1 MRGNGGFAQGGGIRF
16 CGCSMLPA
24 DAVRGGGGAPGA
36 ARAPVMVGGQRVR
49 TIDVHAHCVF
59 AAVEARLGADAAV
72 PRANVRGTDESV
84 IRLDQRLAAM
94 DTQRVD
100 MEVLSVNPYW
110 YGKPVELAREMVR
123 ITNEE
128 MAAFCAAHADR
139 FAGFAA
145 LTLNEPRLAVEELEH
160 AMRRQGLKGAA
171 IGGNVAGVEFA
182 DPRFHPVWAKAEEL
196 GAVLFIHPQGTPQ
209 LRDRFAGNGWLAN
222 TIGNPLDTT
231 IALAK
236 LILEG
241 TLDRFPG
248 LKVLAAHGG
257 GYLPSYGDRMDH
269 ACMVNPN
276 ECNPAIRLRK
286 RPSEYL
292 RDIWVD
298 SLVFSPEAIRHLAA
312 VMGPDRIVL
321 GSDYPY
327 PWQMAPVDH
336 VLACDSLSDAEKVA
350 VLSGTAERL
359 LNIPR

>member
-1 MRGNGGFAQGGGIRF
+1 MTIQF
-16 CGCSMLPA
+16 CGCCLMPA
-24 DAVRGGGGAPGA
+24 DAVRGAASPS
-36 ARAPVMVGGQRVR
+36 ARAPVMLGGRRVK
-49 TIDVHAHCVF
+49 TIDTHAHCYFEAV
-59 AAVEARLGADAAV
+59 AAQLGPDAGI
-72 PRANVRGTDESV
+72 PPANVRGTDETI

-123 ITNEE
+123 ITNAE

-139 FAGFAA
+139 FAGFAG
-145 LTLNEPRLAVEELEH
+145 LTLQAPEIAVAELEL
-160 AMRRQGLKGAA
+160 AMKTQGLKGAA
-171 IGGNVAGVEFA
+171 IGGNVAGVDFA
-182 DPRFHPVWAKAEEL
+182 DPKFHPVWAKAEEL
-196 GAVLFIHPQGTPQ
+196 GATLFIHPQGTPQ
-209 LRDRFAGNGWLAN
+209 LNPRFAGNGWLAN

-241 TLDRFPG
+241 TLDRFPK

-257 GYLPSYGDRMDH
+257 GYLPSYADRMDH

-276 ECNPAIRLRK
+276 ECNPGITLRK
-286 RPSEYL
+286 RPSEYM

-312 VMGPDRIVL
+312 VCGSDRIVL
-321 GSDYPY
+321 GSDYPF

-336 VLACDSLSDAEKVA
+336 ILACDSLSDAEKEA
-350 VLSGTAERL
+350 VLCGTAAKL
-359 LNIPR
+359 LDLPV